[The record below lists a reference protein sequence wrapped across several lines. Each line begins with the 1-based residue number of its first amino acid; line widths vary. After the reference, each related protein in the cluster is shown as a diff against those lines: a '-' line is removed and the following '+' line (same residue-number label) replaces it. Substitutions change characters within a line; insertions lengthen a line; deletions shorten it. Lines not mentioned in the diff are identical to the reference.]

1 MKRIF
6 YLLIV
11 LGGYLN
17 VSQAQSTSDSVF
29 VYRGFLGYK
38 YVYHDAR
45 LNFNQL
51 PEILEDNQEAYQLI
65 KKARTHHT
73 FSSIISGTG
82 GFLIGWQLGTALV
95 GGDPNWTM
103 AAIGGGLIV
112 VSIPLYT
119 TAAKKSLDAIDLYNS
134 GLTPTSF
141 KLQMNFE
148 VTSNGIGICLR
159 F

>member
-1 MKRIF
+1 MNRFF
-6 YLLIV
+6 YLVIV
-11 LGGYLN
+11 FGGFLS
-17 VSQAQSTSDSVF
+17 VAQAQSTSDSVY
-29 VYRGFLGYK
+29 VYKGFLGYK
-38 YVYHDAR
+38 YVQHDNR

-51 PEILEDNQEAYQLI
+51 PDIIEENQEAFKLI

-73 FSSIISGTG
+73 FFSIISGTG

-119 TAAKKSLDAIDLYNS
+119 TSLRKSLDAIDLYNS
-134 GLTPTSF
+134 GLMSTSF
-141 KLQMNFE
+141 RLQLNFE
-148 VTSNGIGICLR
+148 LTSNGIGFCLR